1 MQRYYKIISS
11 GNICLYHFYGKYYL
25 HQRRPCT
32 IRAAIR
38 QCCAV
43 VKCLIKQKRLYLT
56 PDTTPHNSN
65 LTAKNYR
72 MMKFLFLFYY
82 VFLTVHDV
90 YALRQILERCAVSHL
105 LAVDVIYT
113 LMSIV
118 ARQFGNDAV
127 DIGRSAFT
135 VNHEL

>member
-1 MQRYYKIISS
+1 MLHAANLVQRYYKIASS
-11 GNICLYHFYGKYYL
+11 RNICIYHFYGKYYL

-43 VKCLIKQKRLYLT
+43 IKCLIKQKRLYLT

-72 MMKFLFLFYY
+72 MMKFLCYFTFF
-82 VFLTVHDV
+82 VFVILQHVSYRSRYICPLAD
-90 YALRQILERCAVSHL
+90 LRAMCHQPPSGH
-105 LAVDVIYT
+105 
-113 LMSIV
+113 
-118 ARQFGNDAV
+118 
-127 DIGRSAFT
+127 
-135 VNHEL
+135 